1 VTAVDFNYVR
11 QAIIGGKS
19 VDKVYAG
26 DTLVW
31 EYLDGGVKAPSN
43 VMARYEANESYT
55 VLMSWD
61 VPSTNH
67 GVTIANY
74 FITYIRDG
82 RNPVFLSY
90 APSNSLEFTLNQY
103 FPTGKYRFG
112 VRALTNIGTGPVGY
126 SNTIWKS

>member
-31 EYLDGGVKAPSN
+31 EFMDGGVQAPRNISAQFDPPGTYS
-43 VMARYEANESYT
+43 VWI
-55 VLMSWD
+55 VWD
-61 VPSTNH
+61 PPPTNH
-67 GVTIANY
+67 GITIAKY
-74 FITYIRDG
+74 FLSYSRDG
-82 RNPVFLSY
+82 SREVFLSY

-103 FPTGKYRFG
+103 FPPATYRFG

-126 SNTIWKS
+126 SNTLVKS